1 MKRLAELFA
10 VILPVCLG
18 LGLIYLCAMGRM
30 EPMAALSVILA
41 IALIVPLAASLA
53 RKARDEA
60 LYRSP
65 LSSETR

>member
-1 MKRLAELFA
+1 
-10 VILPVCLG
+10 
-18 LGLIYLCAMGRM
+18 MGRM

-41 IALIVPLAASLA
+41 IALVVPLAASLA

-60 LYRSP
+60 LYRSS